1 MFVDLVNPERVRQ
14 MIRDVDELNVILSYE
29 EQFEDSEIFD
39 AAQDAEDEAFARYPA
54 LATFDRIPV
63 VAIHFM
69 VISYLL
75 EAVANQ
81 ENRNQMQI
89 NDDNVGN
96 IDYSN
101 KASQYLSLA
110 NTYKQKAMEI
120 FQSITAAN
128 YYKEMWGEVSSNSY
142 DFEGNY

>member
-14 MIRDVDELNVILSYE
+14 MIRDIDELNVILSYE
-29 EQFEDSEIFD
+29 EQFEDNEIFD
-39 AAQDAEDEAFARYPA
+39 AAQDAEDEIFSKFPA
-54 LATFDRIPV
+54 LIGSNRIPL

-101 KASQYLSLA
+101 KANQYLSLA
-110 NTYKQKAMEI
+110 NAYKQKAMEI

-128 YYKEMWGEVSSNSY
+128 YYKEMWGEVNSNSY